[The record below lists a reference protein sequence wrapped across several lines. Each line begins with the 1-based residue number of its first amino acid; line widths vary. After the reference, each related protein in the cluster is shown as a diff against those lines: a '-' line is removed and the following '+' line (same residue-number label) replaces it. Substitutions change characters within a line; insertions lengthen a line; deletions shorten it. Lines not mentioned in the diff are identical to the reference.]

1 MPQNKSLSTQEVA
14 DILHVSK
21 STIYDLIKRNEI
33 VSYKIGRKV
42 RFTQE
47 DVDDYISRSRHEL
60 GIRNVTTV
68 EADSLFTNPL
78 NTERKGLVIS
88 GQDVILDILTSCL
101 NQRGINASRCYLSG
115 FEGLLSFYQGKV
127 DIASCHLY
135 AGDNEEYNLSYLKYI
150 APGVPAILVNLS
162 YRMQG
167 FYVKK
172 GNPKKINGWEDLKR
186 DDICIVNRRLGSS
199 SRILLD
205 KKINSLGINPENI
218 KGYDK
223 IMGSHLTMA
232 SAIAS
237 GEADIG
243 LGTERVS
250 KQLEGISFIPLIN
263 ERYDLAI
270 RKSQFN
276 SSEITGLIKLLRS
289 EYFYR
294 SVSSISGN
302 DYSDI
307 GEIVAEV

>member
-1 MPQNKSLSTQEVA
+1 MLQNKSLSTQEVA

-21 STIYDLIKRNEI
+21 STIYNLIKNSEI
-33 VSYKIGRKV
+33 VSYKVGRKV

-47 DVDDYISRSRHEL
+47 DVDDYISRSRHEHN
-60 GIRNVTTV
+60 IRPVSTV
-68 EADSLFTNPL
+68 ETDSSFSDFKAD
-78 NTERKGLVIS
+78 ERSALVIS
-88 GQDVILDILTSCL
+88 GQDAILDILASCL

-115 FEGLLSFYQGKV
+115 FEGLLAFYQGKV

-135 AGDNEEYNLSYLKYI
+135 AGDNEEYNLPYLKTI
-150 APGVPAILVNLS
+150 APGVPAMLVNLS
-162 YRMQG
+162 YRKQG

-172 GNPKKINGWEDLKR
+172 GNPKKVKGWEDLKR
-186 DDICIVNRRLGSS
+186 DDISIVNRRLGSS

-205 KKINSLGINPENI
+205 KKICSLGINSNDI

-250 KQLEGISFIPLIN
+250 KQLDGLSFIPLIN

-270 RKSQFN
+270 RKNQFN
-276 SSEITGLIKLLRS
+276 TSNISGLIKLLRS

-294 SVSSISGN
+294 AVSSISGN